1 MKKLLS
7 LSAAAITGCML
18 LTSTHI
24 MAAEVTLNALTFAP
38 KKAGI
43 SRGFRMFIKDVNNK
57 FAGEFKINWRGGPEI
72 MKSFG
77 HAGAVR
83 KGAIDMTF
91 TSPSYYQGLVSASP
105 TMNFSFKNY
114 NEIAA
119 TGYYEKMTELHAK
132 RGLIFLGE
140 LPSSKGRFHI
150 FLAKPIKTLADLKGR
165 RIRVF
170 PTLLPLIKAVGATPL
185 VLPIGAIYTAMER
198 GTIDGFVRG
207 KTGWPKQF
215 KGVVHYIVRPGVYRA
230 GFPILINP
238 KAWSKVNPVLQKRIT
253 QYVRND
259 LAPRIDKSWDDYHA
273 LGEKQMK
280 AAGFKTI
287 ELNAADRKK
296 FLKLAIDS
304 AWGALAKKMDKKLAA
319 ELRGM
324 LVGK

>member
-1 MKKLLS
+1 MNKILS
-7 LSAAAITGCML
+7 LSAAAIAGCML
-18 LTSTHI
+18 MTSSPV
-24 MAAEVTLNALTFAP
+24 MAAEVTLNALTFTP

-43 SRGFRMFIKDVNNK
+43 SRGFKMFIDEVNNK
-57 FAGEFKINWRGGPEI
+57 FAGEFKIRWRGGPEI

-105 TMNFSFKNY
+105 TMNLSFKNY

-119 TGYYEKMTELHAK
+119 TGYYKKMTEIHAE
-132 RGLIFLGE
+132 RGLVFLGE
-140 LPSSKGRFHI
+140 LPSSGGRFHI
-150 FLAKPIKTLADLKGR
+150 FLSKPIKTLDDLKGL

-170 PTLLPLIKAVGATPL
+170 PTLLPLIEALGAKPL
-185 VLPIGAIYTAMER
+185 VLPIGEIYTAMER
-198 GTIDGFVRG
+198 GTVDGFVRG
-207 KTGWPKQF
+207 KTGWAKQF
-215 KGVVHYIVRPGVYRA
+215 KGVVKYIVKPGVYRV

-238 KAWSKVNPVLQKRIT
+238 KAWAKVNPALQKRIT
-253 QYVRND
+253 DFVRND

-280 AAGFKTI
+280 AAGFQTI
-287 ELNAADRKK
+287 ELNPTDRKK
-296 FLKLAIDS
+296 YLKLAIDS
-304 AWGALAKKMDKKLAA
+304 AWGALAKKMDKNLAD

-324 LVGK
+324 LVSN